1 MKSRGVL
8 RIKQDPSYKNPEG
21 GWKEGG
27 REREAFWVIAIVKP
41 RRSVTTTNPP
51 THKMKIVVQ
60 SKY

>member
-1 MKSRGVL
+1 MKSRGGVL
-8 RIKQDPSYKNPEG
+8 RIKQDRSYKNPEG
-21 GWKEGG
+21 GWKEEEG
-27 REREAFWVIAIVKP
+27 EAFWVIAIVKP